1 MNLKALVTELGGE
14 GEMAFEGKF
23 PPQHNS
29 VSHNTDANCFLCGQ
43 KWPDKCQPHNAL
55 STNSYATLKPT
66 SFLISV

>member
-43 KWPDKCQPHNAL
+43 K
-55 STNSYATLKPT
+55 
-66 SFLISV
+66 